1 MGRGPWPGSFDAAE
15 ELSGGTR
22 TPSRSQ
28 RRQERSSGRQTLGDG
43 TASGKDQVQGMP
55 GNEGPRGMGRR
66 RVKMR
71 TGKARV
77 LVSHLCGC

>member
-1 MGRGPWPGSFDAAE
+1 MGRGPWSGSFDVAE

-28 RRQERSSGRQTLGDG
+28 RRQESSSGRLTLGDG
-43 TASGKDQVQGMP
+43 TASGKDQGP
-55 GNEGPRGMGRR
+55 GVSGSEGPRGVGQR
-66 RVKMR
+66 RVETT